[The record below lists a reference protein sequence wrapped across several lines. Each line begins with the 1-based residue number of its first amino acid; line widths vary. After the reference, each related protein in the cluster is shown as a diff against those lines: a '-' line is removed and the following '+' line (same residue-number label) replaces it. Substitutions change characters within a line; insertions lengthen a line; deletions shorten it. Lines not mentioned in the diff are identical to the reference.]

1 MIDFH
6 THILPNI
13 DDGSTSMDETINL
26 ILEAKQ
32 VGFTGVISTSHYIQG
47 YYETNEAERKKI
59 LCDVEKNVNELN
71 LYLASEIYITTE
83 IAKLINDG
91 SASTINN
98 TKYVLFELP
107 MNSKPLFVKDVIYG
121 LIGYGYKPIIAHP
134 ERYNYV
140 QENIGYVEE
149 LASMGT
155 LFQAN
160 YGSILGQYGKN
171 AQFIVT
177 KFLENNMIHFLGSD
191 VHRQNTVYKVI
202 PQALKE
208 IEEIVG
214 ASKLEELTTKNPK
227 LALQN
232 KRIDIAEPEEFKLT
246 LKERIKLLISEY
258 FKK

>member
-107 MNSKPLFVKDVIYG
+107 MNSKPLFVKDVIYE
-121 LIGYGYKPIIAHP
+121 LIGDGYKPIIAHP

-160 YGSILGQYGKN
+160 YGSIVGVYGNGAKRTIKQLLKRN
-171 AQFIVT
+171 LID
-177 KFLENNMIHFLGSD
+177 FLGTD
-191 VHRQNTVYKVI
+191 VHRTNQIYPKI
-202 PQALKE
+202 PKILKRLQK
-208 IEEIVG
+208 IVSE
-214 ASKLEELTTKNPK
+214 SKLQEMTTLNAQKVLN
-227 LALQN
+227 N
-232 KRIDIAEPEEFKLT
+232 EDI
-246 LKERIKLLISEY
+246 
-258 FKK
+258 

>member
-91 SASTINN
+91 SAST
-98 TKYVLFELP
+98 
-107 MNSKPLFVKDVIYG
+107 
-121 LIGYGYKPIIAHP
+121 
-134 ERYNYV
+134 
-140 QENIGYVEE
+140 
-149 LASMGT
+149 
-155 LFQAN
+155 
-160 YGSILGQYGKN
+160 
-171 AQFIVT
+171 
-177 KFLENNMIHFLGSD
+177 
-191 VHRQNTVYKVI
+191 
-202 PQALKE
+202 
-208 IEEIVG
+208 
-214 ASKLEELTTKNPK
+214 
-227 LALQN
+227 
-232 KRIDIAEPEEFKLT
+232 
-246 LKERIKLLISEY
+246 
-258 FKK
+258 